1 MIIVKKKRPKQTDD
15 LFHASEKL
23 SFLMTFLKGLFVYAA
38 AAAF

>member
-23 SFLMTFLKGLFVYAA
+23 SFLMVGPFVYAA